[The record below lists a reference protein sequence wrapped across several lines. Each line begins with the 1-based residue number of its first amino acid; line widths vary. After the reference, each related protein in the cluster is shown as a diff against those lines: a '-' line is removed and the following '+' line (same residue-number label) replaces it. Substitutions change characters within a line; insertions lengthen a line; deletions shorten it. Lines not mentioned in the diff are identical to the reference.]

1 MHIGNRQVRV
11 STLLFLIVEQ
21 VKEDIEK
28 EATTN
33 YMAMCSQ
40 IITENLAKIAGSLNS
55 NLEPAYMSKTLD
67 EVLNPKPQDDRTAEE
82 IISDVVRKSGIKV
95 VK

>member
-1 MHIGNRQVRV
+1 M
-11 STLLFLIVEQ
+11 IVEQ
-21 VKEDIEK
+21 VKEDVEK

-40 IITENLAKIAGSLNS
+40 IMTENLAKIAQSINS
-55 NLEPAYMSKTLD
+55 NAEATYMSKTLD

-82 IISDVVRKSGIKV
+82 IIADVVRKSGIKV